1 MPLGCLLQ
9 MPHPGGICRAAPQ
22 PASSSQWKGPEVKDG
37 KHGQL
42 EHNHKRPCGLL
53 LGFSV
58 VETAAGNGCID
69 NLISVKSGRVRAIK
83 TGVHSDP
90 VM

>member
-1 MPLGCLLQ
+1 MVNMG
-9 MPHPGGICRAAPQ
+9 
-22 PASSSQWKGPEVKDG
+22 SWK
-37 KHGQL
+37 
-42 EHNHKRPCGLL
+42 HNHKRPCGLL

-58 VETAAGNGCID
+58 VETAGGNGCID